1 VLTLTSLEI
10 NAWIAGLLWPLT
22 RILGMLAS
30 APLFGHASVPNQVK
44 LILGVL
50 LALII
55 APTVPAIPAV
65 DPTSYAGLLILLQ
78 ELLVGLAMGFAMR
91 LVFAAIEYAGELASS
106 TMGFSFASFFDP
118 TTQGRSAAISQFLS
132 MVATMAFLA
141 VNAHLVLLAALAE
154 SFVSLPISS
163 TPLSSTAP
171 LELARLGSRIFSAG
185 LQISLPILAALLIT
199 NVALGILTRAA
210 PQLNI
215 FGIGFPITL
224 GVGMLT
230 LSVALPYLNT
240 PIQNLFNEGIEA
252 GRRIPRAA
260 AQRVPPVLAPQ
271 RPAPAVPAPPAP

>member
-1 VLTLTSLEI
+1 MLTLTSAEI
-10 NAWIAGLLWPLT
+10 NLWIASLLWPLT
-22 RILGMLAS
+22 RILGMIAS
-30 APLFGHASVPNQVK
+30 APLFGHASVPTRVK
-44 LILGVL
+44 VILGVL
-50 LALII
+50 VAMIV
-55 APTVPAIPAV
+55 APNLPPVPSV
-65 DPTSYAGLLILLQ
+65 EPTSWAGLLILVQ
-78 ELLVGLAMGFAMR
+78 ELLVGLAMGFSMR

-106 TMGFSFASFFDP
+106 TMGFGFASFFDP
-118 TTQGRSAAISQFLS
+118 ATQGRSNAISQFMS

-141 VNAHLVLLAALAE
+141 VNAHLVLLAALTE
-154 SFVSLPISS
+154 SFISLPISA
-163 TPLSSTAP
+163 TPLSSVAP

-185 LQISLPILAALLIT
+185 LQIALPILAALLIV

-230 LSVALPYLNT
+230 ISVVLPYLNT

-260 AQRVPPVLAPQ
+260 AERVPATLAP
-271 RPAPAVPAPPAP
+271 RPPSPLPAAQ

>member
-1 VLTLTSLEI
+1 MLTLSSIEI

-22 RILGMLAS
+22 RILGLVAA

-44 LILGVL
+44 VLLGVL

-55 APTVPAIPAV
+55 APTVPAVPAV
-65 DPTSYAGLLILLQ
+65 DPMSWAGLLILVQ
-78 ELLVGLAMGFAMR
+78 ELLTGLAMGFAMR
-91 LVFAAIEYAGELASS
+91 LVFAAIEYAGELASNV
-106 TMGFSFASFFDP
+106 MGFSFASFFDP

-141 VNAHLVLLAALAE
+141 VNAHLVLLAALSE
-154 SFVSLPISS
+154 SFTSLPISS
-163 TPLSSTAP
+163 SPISLAAP

-185 LQISLPILAALLIT
+185 LQLSLPIIAALLIT

-260 AQRVPPVLAPQ
+260 AERVVPPQPAAPV
-271 RPAPAVPAPPAP
+271 APIAQ